1 MPPPLEPMDQP
12 ADWELVH
19 DASVDDL
26 AQETH
31 AAAALDDDELDL
43 EDGDGDGDDDGDY
56 EDDEDDDED
65 DESPIGDG
73 VADLESTVECP
84 YCGEPVEITLDPGSG
99 SHQQYIE
106 DCSVCCRPWNVSVT
120 YDEDGRAFVFVD
132 ASDDR

>member
-1 MPPPLEPMDQP
+1 MDQP

-43 EDGDGDGDDDGDY
+43 EDGDGDDDGDY